1 MDILLDHE
9 IKDIIKKYEQN
20 TVFNNE
26 VVHLDVLKLVR
37 TINFYKKQVEILK
50 KTRLNNEIL

>member
-9 IKDIIKKYEQN
+9 IKDIIKKYEQD

-26 VVHLDVLKLVR
+26 VVHVDVLKLVR
-37 TINFYKKQVEILK
+37 TINFYKRQVEILK

>member
-1 MDILLDHE
+1 MEILLDHE
-9 IKDIIKKYEQN
+9 IKEMIKKYEQD

-26 VVHLDVLKLVR
+26 VVHMDVLKLVR

-50 KTRLNNEIL
+50 KTQNNKLF